1 MEEDNNVIYSPER
14 YDGEMLL
21 DVARYKGSTGAVK
34 LTWGVTMEPNTPAS
48 FIVSPVFGQL
58 EFAEGQWNSSI
69 HLRFPSIPALAQ
81 KIGIFVKLFNASGG
95 AMLGNFSS
103 VKIIFPPNI
112 NDSKVVKDNG
122 NKTGVNLEILLPC
135 LGGALLIIGLIAVIC
150 LSKGRKR

>member
-1 MEEDNNVIYSPER
+1 MIYSPER

-69 HLRFPSIPALAQ
+69 HLRFPSIPARAQ
-81 KIGIFVKLFNASGG
+81 EIGIFVKLFNASGG

-103 VKIIFPPNI
+103 VKIIFPPI
-112 NDSKVVKDNG
+112 NDTIVVKDIG
-122 NKTGVNLEILLPC
+122 KEILLPC

-150 LSKGRKR
+150 FSKRRRR